1 MEWQPHTELLPLTV
15 KVPMQLPRAI
25 DNHFDPFV
33 QALPDDFQQQAY
45 QLGAFS
51 RVRKID
57 SPLQLLHLIMLY
69 CGLDFSLR
77 TCAATFAQT
86 HHSLS
91 DEAVKKRL
99 QRCVPW
105 LKSLLAGVLGLDRV
119 RHDGSLRLIVVD
131 GSTVQE
137 RGATTTTYRL
147 HLAIDLIDLALTQA
161 VVTTNLV
168 GEKLQHYTVQEGDVI
183 IADRGYSRATTL
195 LPVIE
200 QGADVI
206 VRYNPQNMVLY
217 HHDNR
222 MLKVD
227 WQHTLKAS
235 PSLPHVIPVYL
246 SQGNKRVSAYVHA
259 IPLPAEQADRARRQA
274 RQIARKNG
282 HTTQALTL
290 YLRGWLLIF
299 SSVPA
304 DVIDTETI
312 QTLYRARWQV
322 ELCIK
327 RMKSLLKID
336 QLRAKKNSALA
347 ELYLYGKLL
356 YAAVVERRSSERFVS
371 KSGLGLSQARVLT
384 PWRMLQQ
391 ASIEV
396 QSMLLMLFP
405 PKPSLLDACLHS
417 FRERPRKRKLQ
428 TLPDAI
434 YLLMQQA

>member
-1 MEWQPHTELLPLTV
+1 MPLPQP
-15 KVPMQLPRAI
+15 I
-25 DNHFDPFV
+25 NSDFDPFI
-33 QALPDDFQQQAY
+33 QALPTDLEEQAY
-45 QLGAFS
+45 QLGAFC
-51 RVRKID
+51 RARKIN

-77 TCAATFAQT
+77 TCAATFAQA
-86 HHSLS
+86 HQQLS

-99 QRCVPW
+99 ERCVPW
-105 LKSLLAGVLGLDRV
+105 LKYLLGSVLGLHRI
-119 RHDGSLRLIVVD
+119 RQDGSFRLIVVD

-137 RGATTTTYRL
+137 RGATTTSYRL

-161 VVTTNLV
+161 VVTTNCV
-168 GEKLQHYTVQEGDVI
+168 GEKLKHYTVQEGDVF
-183 IADRGYSRATTL
+183 IADRGYSRAATL
-195 LPVIE
+195 LPIID

-206 VRYNPQNMVLY
+206 VRYNPQNMALY
-217 HHDNR
+217 HQDDR

-227 WQHTLKAS
+227 WQHTLSAS
-235 PSLPHVIPVYL
+235 PSLSQVIPVYL
-246 SQGNKRVSAYVHA
+246 VQGNKRICAYVHA
-259 IPLPAEQADRARRQA
+259 FPVPPAQADHARRQA
-274 RQIARKNG
+274 RKIARKNG

-299 SSVPA
+299 SSIPD
-304 DVIDTETI
+304 DVIDSQTI
-312 QTLYRARWQV
+312 QTLYRARWQI

-356 YAAVVERRSSERFVS
+356 YAAVVERRLSERFAN
-371 KSGLGLSQARVLT
+371 KIGLGLSQLRILT

-391 ASIEV
+391 ANVEV
-396 QSMLLMLFP
+396 QSLLLALFP
-405 PKPSLLDACLHS
+405 PQPYLLDACLHS

-428 TLPDAI
+428 TLPDDI
-434 YLLMQQA
+434 YLLTSLHKHL

>member
-1 MEWQPHTELLPLTV
+1 MP
-15 KVPMQLPRAI
+15 LPRVI
-25 DNHFDPFV
+25 DSHFDPFV
-33 QALPDDFQQQAY
+33 QALPEDFQQQAY

-51 RVRKID
+51 RARKID

-86 HHSLS
+86 HQALS

-99 QRCVPW
+99 ERCVPW
-105 LKSLLAGVLGLDRV
+105 LKYMLGGVLGLHRV
-119 RHDGSLRLIVVD
+119 RQDGSFRLIVVD
-131 GSTVQE
+131 GSTIQE
-137 RGATTTTYRL
+137 RGATTTSYRL

-161 VVTTNLV
+161 VVTTNRV
-168 GEKLQHYTVQEGDVI
+168 GEKLQHYTVQEGDVLM
-183 IADRGYSRATTL
+183 ADRGYSRVPTL
-195 LPVIE
+195 LPVID

-206 VRYNPQNMVLY
+206 VRYNPQNMALY
-217 HHDNR
+217 HQDDR

-227 WQHTLKAS
+227 WQHTLSAS
-235 PSLPHVIPVYL
+235 PGLPHVIPVYL
-246 SQGNKRVSAYVHA
+246 AQGNKRIRACVHA
-259 IPLPAEQADRARRQA
+259 FPLPAAQADHARRQA
-274 RQIARKNG
+274 REIARKNG

-304 DVIDTETI
+304 EVMDSQTI
-312 QTLYRARWQV
+312 QTLYRARWQI

-327 RMKSLLKID
+327 RMKSLLKIN

-356 YAAVVERRSSERFVS
+356 YAAVVEQRSNNRFARH
-371 KSGLGLSQARVLT
+371 SGLGLSQVRVMT

-391 ASIEV
+391 TSMEV
-396 QSMLLMLFP
+396 QSMLLGLFP
-405 PKPSLLDACLHS
+405 PKPDRLDACLQS
-417 FRERPRKRKLQ
+417 GSERPRRRKLQ
-428 TLPDAI
+428 ALPDEI
-434 YLLMQQA
+434 YRLMQMHEAR

>member
-1 MEWQPHTELLPLTV
+1 
-15 KVPMQLPRAI
+15 MQLPHSL
-25 DNHFDPFV
+25 DSDFDPFI
-33 QALPDDFQQQAY
+33 QALPDDFQEQAY

-51 RVRKID
+51 RARKID

-86 HHSLS
+86 HQQLS

-105 LKSLLAGVLGLDRV
+105 LKSLLADVLGLHRI
-119 RHDGSLRLIVVD
+119 RHDGSFRLIVVD

-137 RGATTTTYRL
+137 RGAITTSYRL

-161 VVTTNLV
+161 VVTTNHE
-168 GEKLQHYTVQEGDVI
+168 GEKLQHYTIQEGDVI

-195 LPVIE
+195 LPVID

-206 VRYNPQNMVLY
+206 VRYNPQNMALY
-217 HHDNR
+217 HQDDR

-227 WQHTLKAS
+227 WQQTLNAS

-246 SQGNKRVSAYVHA
+246 SQGNKRVRACVHA
-259 IPLPAEQADRARRQA
+259 FPLPAAQADHARRQA

-290 YLRGWLLIF
+290 YLRGWLLIL

-304 DVIDTETI
+304 EVIDSQTI
-312 QTLYRARWQV
+312 QSLYRARWQI

-356 YAAVVERRSSERFVS
+356 YVAVVERRSSCRFAGHV
-371 KSGLGLSQARVLT
+371 GLGLSQARVLT

-396 QSMLLMLFP
+396 QSALLMLFP
-405 PKPSLLDACLHS
+405 PKQDQLDIYLHS
-417 FRERPRKRKLQ
+417 LRERPRKRRLQ
-428 TLPDAI
+428 TLPDDI
-434 YLLMQQA
+434 YLLVHRQCTQINQVVMP